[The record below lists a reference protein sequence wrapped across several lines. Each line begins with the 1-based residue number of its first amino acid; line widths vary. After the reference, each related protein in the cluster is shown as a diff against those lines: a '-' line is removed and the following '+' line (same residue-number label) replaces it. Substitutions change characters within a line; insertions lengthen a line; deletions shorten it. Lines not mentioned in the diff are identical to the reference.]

1 MSDDFIRF
9 VPRDPNHVPSSEAQ
23 RRATELVR
31 ALLPNAHEVKSEQSA
46 RIQFFDCGSNFERV
60 SCPHCHAELSLDWWR
75 EAMGEG
81 DGGGGFDLAPLKLPC
96 CRHTSDLN
104 ELLYDWPQAFGRF
117 AVTVLNPGVVEVPA
131 SLLAAIEASLDCAV
145 ITVRQHL

>member
-1 MSDDFIRF
+1 
-9 VPRDPNHVPSSEAQ
+9 
-23 RRATELVR
+23 
-31 ALLPNAHEVKSEQSA
+31 
-46 RIQFFDCGSNFERV
+46 
-60 SCPHCHAELSLDWWR
+60 
-75 EAMGEG
+75 MGEG